1 MIELVHKLPDSF
13 FDSEYRQI
21 LVDGK
26 MKEIWAVELDLLLE
40 FDRICRKRD
49 IKYSLAYGTLLGAVR
64 HGGFIPWD
72 NDIDVIMLRDEYQ
85 KLRACAEEFS
95 APYFLQNEDTDY
107 LACRGHAQLRNAQTT
122 GILRSEMK
130 GGKAVY
136 AYNQGIFLDIFVLD
150 EVPLDSNER
159 NRFFGEVA
167 RLKRKVLR
175 LKRHIGAYQARSRIK
190 MPLRKVFNGMLLAL
204 KDKILGRNSLKKLEQ
219 ELEDLCCRYRGQPG
233 ALVSPIMF
241 CPRIAEK
248 ECYPR
253 EIFEDFIEVEFE
265 HLPFMAVRRYDE
277 ILTQKYGNWHKHIIG
292 GDAHGGVLFD
302 VHRAYSEYL

>member
-1 MIELVHKLPDSF
+1 MINLKHNISASF
-13 FDSEYRQI
+13 LDSEYRQI

-26 MKEIWAVELDLLLE
+26 MKEIWAVELDLLSE

-85 KLRACAEEFS
+85 KLCACAKEFS

-107 LACRGHAQLRNAQTT
+107 LACRGHAQLRNTQTT
-122 GILRSEMK
+122 GILRSEMR

-136 AYNQGIFLDIFVLD
+136 TYNQGIFLDIFVLD
-150 EVPLDSNER
+150 EVPLDVSER
-159 NRFFGEVA
+159 KRFFAKVA

-175 LKRHIGAYQARSRIK
+175 LKRHIGAYQARSRVK
-190 MPLRKVFNGMLLAL
+190 MPFLKVVNGMLIEL
-204 KDKILGRNSLKKLEQ
+204 KDKILKQNSLKKLEK
-219 ELEDLCCRYRGQPG
+219 ELESLCSRYRGRSDT
-233 ALVSPIMF
+233 LVAPIMF
-241 CPRIAEK
+241 SPRIAEK

-253 EIFEDFIEVEFE
+253 EIFEDLIEVGFE
-265 HLPFMAVRRYDE
+265 HLPFKAVRRYDE
-277 ILTQKYGNWHKHIIG
+277 ILTQKYGNWHKHVVG
-292 GDAHGGVLFD
+292 GDFHGGVLFD
-302 VHRAYSEYL
+302 VNRAYSEYL